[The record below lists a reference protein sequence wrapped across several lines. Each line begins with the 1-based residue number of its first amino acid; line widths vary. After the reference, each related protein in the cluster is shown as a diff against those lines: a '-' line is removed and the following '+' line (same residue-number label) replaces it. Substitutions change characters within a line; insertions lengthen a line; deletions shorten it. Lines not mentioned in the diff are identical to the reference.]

1 MLDQVAAAFDRKD
14 YSTAARLVKEWLHQ
28 SPENPW
34 AQLYAARL
42 QEVAGN
48 LDQAQLRYRHLLRD
62 VTHPKLLA
70 QVRQGLQR
78 LQQSQL
84 TQPTVAHPQADD
96 SELGCLV
103 LEAVP
108 SEATAIVQSFAQVM
122 KLDAYTARMLLPNR
136 GWKLYRTGPV
146 AELDAVGQALQ
157 AARVPVV
164 WAAFSK
170 IQAIRVFQVNHFQ
183 AFGSN
188 TTVVC
193 QDEQNRQGVLSFEWS
208 EVRQRV
214 EGRLPIFE
222 QVLELGYRD
231 RLERKESIQDYAHV
245 CDLHLPKRGCIL
257 RLLDS
262 NYAFDRGA
270 SVLPQRTSQLDRT
283 TLRTHWNAL
292 MHKVQAR
299 SPEAIVWSDFPSFGE
314 TAADFA
320 APLSRLAAHI
330 AILRQVDTYW
340 DAAFELYSRLAFL
353 RRLSVSSGDG
363 VA

>member
-1 MLDQVAAAFDRKD
+1 MLNQVAAAFDRKD

-48 LDQAQLRYRHLLRD
+48 LDQAQMRYRHLLRD

-78 LQQSQL
+78 LE
-84 TQPTVAHPQADD
+84 QPSESKLHSTVARQQPDD
-96 SELGCLV
+96 LELGCLV

-108 SEATAIVQSFAQVM
+108 SEATAIVQSFAQVV

-146 AELDAVGQALQ
+146 AELHAVGQALQ

-170 IQAIRVFQVNHFQ
+170 MQAIRVFQVNHFQ
-183 AFGSN
+183 SFVSSP
-188 TTVVC
+188 TVVC

-231 RLERKESIQDYAHV
+231 RLERKESIQDYAHI

-257 RLLDS
+257 RMLDS
-262 NYAFDRGA
+262 GYEFDRGA

-292 MHKVQAR
+292 IHEVQAR
-299 SPEAIVWSDFPSFGE
+299 SPEAIVWSDFPTFGE

-340 DAAFELYSRLAFL
+340 DPAFELYSRLAFL
-353 RRLSVSSGDG
+353 RRL
-363 VA
+363 